1 MHSSANFISLTVEMD
16 QYSGDTLL
24 KSCDPVLTDED
35 ALRPII
41 TALLPVKGLR
51 HDICGNLTT
60 DAINT
65 IFTSIQ
71 SLGIAMNEEAS
82 RDAIFQEARIT
93 LCRIYAQYTY
103 LINSFATAVS
113 RSEAINPKL
122 IDLLREK
129 LQMMSDILSVSR
141 YIILHPPL
149 TLSGAT
155 IKEGFQQP
163 SNEDLKLFEAFNDTQ
178 ALIDEQKKKLAT
190 KNMFTLKERALE
202 TSSEK
207 NVYMSRQLNIYAFM
221 NIVAVGLIFYIIS
234 V

>member
-1 MHSSANFISLTVEMD
+1 MD

-35 ALRPII
+35 ALKPII
-41 TALLPVKGLR
+41 TPLLPVKGLR

-65 IFTSIQ
+65 IFTSVQ
-71 SLGIAMNEEAS
+71 SLGISMNQEAS

-113 RSEAINPKL
+113 RSEAINTKS

-141 YIILHPPL
+141 YIILNPPL
-149 TLSGAT
+149 TLSGST
-155 IKEGFQQP
+155 LEGFQQP
-163 SNEDLKLFEAFNDTQ
+163 SREDLKLFEAFEDTQ
-178 ALIDEQKKKLAT
+178 AIIDEQKKKLAT

-202 TSSEK
+202 SSSEK
-207 NVYMSRQLNIYAFM
+207 NIYISRQLNIYAFM